1 MGGFGARCWGQFHP
15 FAATQPQQACRHH
28 VGRHRQQFSGAA
40 ESAGEIVLRI
50 APKGRQPLDV
60 RVPIERND
68 GENRVARKVKTAIDR
83 QAGRFVDA
91 ELDDGEDV
99 LVNGSRGYLP
109 EARRRYPDLLAVLL
123 TVEQDVLRERLLTR
137 GRETPEQI
145 EARLARNELFSGELD
160 DYIRLDNSA
169 SLERSVE
176 RLLQLLDEHRQCG

>member
-1 MGGFGARCWGQFHP
+1 LRDTAGGGHDPGSPTAIDPVMTRLI
-15 FAATQPQQACRHH
+15 AAPSWLRRGLILLALCALALPGLAADEALSNKWRL
-28 VGRHRQQFSGAA
+28 QFSGAA

-99 LVNGSRGYLP
+99 LVKRSLFQPRLNIRVISNTVK
-109 EARRRYPDLLAVLL
+109 AVRINF
-123 TVEQDVLRERLLTR
+123 DRE
-137 GRETPEQI
+137 
-145 EARLARNELFSGELD
+145 
-160 DYIRLDNSA
+160 
-169 SLERSVE
+169 
-176 RLLQLLDEHRQCG
+176 